1 MELPMQRRIMI
12 LASISLLSAAGQAFA
27 QSGQKMVRIGIL
39 VGDTTA
45 PHEEEALLAGL
56 REQGLVEGKNLTI
69 ERRHGDGQLQLVPG
83 YARELA
89 AMKLDAVVS
98 TCTPT
103 TLVAQQ
109 VFGTSANATPI
120 VMAAVADPVGQQ
132 IIASLARPG
141 ANVTGLASQAVEI
154 MPKMLSLF
162 AAVLPAKARVAVLVD
177 ASSMVHPHMW
187 QTLQPL
193 ATSLDIALVQVQ
205 AGRKPGQAA
214 LPAAFESAARQK
226 VDGIFVLPDEPFFFA
241 RRAEIVALAA
251 KHRMAAFYGVREFVD
266 AGGLMSYG
274 ESMRAAYR
282 GVGSYIGRLVA
293 GARPSEIPVT
303 QPTEFELV
311 VNLKTAKALGI
322 TVPRDVLLSANAV
335 LQ

>member
-1 MELPMQRRIMI
+1 MQRKTMI
-12 LASISLLSAAGQAFA
+12 LAGASLLSATEWVFA
-27 QSGQKMVRIGIL
+27 QLAQKMVRICIL

-45 PHEEEALLAGL
+45 PHEEQALLAGL
-56 REQGLVEGKNLTI
+56 REQGLVEGKNLII
-69 ERRHGDGQLQLVPG
+69 ERRQGDGQLQLVPG

-89 AMKLDAVVS
+89 AMKLDAVIS

-109 VFGTSANATPI
+109 VFGTSANSTPI

-141 ANVTGLASQAVEI
+141 ANVTGLASQAVET

-162 AAVLPAKARVAVLVD
+162 TAVLPAKARVAVLVD

-205 AGRKPGQAA
+205 SGRKPGQAS
-214 LPAAFESAARQK
+214 LPAAFETAARQK
-226 VDGIFVLPDEPFFFA
+226 VDGV
-241 RRAEIVALAA
+241 
-251 KHRMAAFYGVREFVD
+251 
-266 AGGLMSYG
+266 
-274 ESMRAAYR
+274 RAA
-282 GVGSYIGRLVA
+282 GRTLL
-293 GARPSEIPVT
+293 
-303 QPTEFELV
+303 FC
-311 VNLKTAKALGI
+311 AL
-322 TVPRDVLLSANAV
+322 R
-335 LQ
+335 